1 MVVFLHP
8 HFGECV
14 SAYHTLHLVS
24 TTTNIITA
32 TYFMCRIHFITC
44 SFIKD
49 NNTRQANDLSS
60 HFVCIAGVVCRG
72 NDSSALTCSF
82 SRFGRFVGW
91 VRCVRVPLSAVCQYG
106 LSCAWILIHQRVY
119 RMPHSDESMLI
130 SKCETKITK
139 NYTWISFILPYAALL
154 TLMQIPSFKL

>member
-1 MVVFLHP
+1 MVMVVFLHP

-32 TYFMCRIHFITC
+32 TYFMCRIHLITC

-60 HFVCIAGVVCRG
+60 HFCMYCWCSVSWKRQFRTNLFIQSIRTVCWLGSMCARP
-72 NDSSALTCSF
+72 A
-82 SRFGRFVGW
+82 
-91 VRCVRVPLSAVCQYG
+91 
-106 LSCAWILIHQRVY
+106 LSCLSIRSQLCVNFNT
-119 RMPHSDESMLI
+119 PKSVS
-130 SKCETKITK
+130 
-139 NYTWISFILPYAALL
+139 YA
-154 TLMQIPSFKL
+154 TFG